1 MAIEIQISQ
10 SNQAKYIINCARK
23 HTVLTGKPL
32 DNCSVID
39 PGHFGFRCM
48 SSLKLQDTR
57 VRFACLPTLQPIH
70 SAFSW
75 FSFYNRRECTKYE
88 TCAILH
94 RFHNFYVSCDCDS
107 KRKPSRALYI
117 LYPLNMLSANS

>member
-48 SSLKLQDTR
+48 SSLKLHVLAYVLHVCQLCSQYIVHFRGLVFTIAENVQNMKPVQFCTGFIISTFPATVT
-57 VRFACLPTLQPIH
+57 VRENLHVHYIYF
-70 SAFSW
+70 
-75 FSFYNRRECTKYE
+75 
-88 TCAILH
+88 IL
-94 RFHNFYVSCDCDS
+94 
-107 KRKPSRALYI
+107 
-117 LYPLNMLSANS
+117 